1 MDEAVNEEIKKDE
14 NSSEIEYPS
23 EFEQSNRQK
32 SKDPKLEPVNSDF
45 INYILSIFS
54 FSWMKILNVI
64 KFQAE
69 NKVGKMKILT

>member
-32 SKDPKLEPVNSDF
+32 SNDPKLEPVNFDF
-45 INYILSIFS
+45 INHILFNFS
-54 FSWMKILNVI
+54 FSSKKILKEI

-69 NKVGKMKILT
+69 NTVGKMKTLT